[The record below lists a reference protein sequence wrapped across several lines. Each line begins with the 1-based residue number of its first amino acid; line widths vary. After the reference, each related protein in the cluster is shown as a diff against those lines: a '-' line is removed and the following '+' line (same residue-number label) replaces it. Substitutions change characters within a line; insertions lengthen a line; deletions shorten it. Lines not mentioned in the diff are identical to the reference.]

1 MLFSISAAPALPPVS
16 GVTPLKHD
24 RFALE
29 LQGHPDQERVSYVL
43 NGIRLGFKL
52 GFNHTPHLQSAKRNK
67 KSADD
72 HPTVIDEYL
81 ANEVSLGRVAGPFTH
96 TPIPQLHISS
106 FGVIPKNSQPGKWR
120 LIVDLSSPAASSV
133 NDGIEVDSF
142 SLQYIRVD
150 DIIKMVS
157 KFGFGA
163 LIAKFD
169 VLAVYRNVV
178 IHPSDRALLDMG
190 WHGKFYVDLALPFGL
205 RSAPF
210 IFDSIA
216 AMVEWILINKYQVA
230 ELVHYLGGFITAG
243 PQNSNMCARNLRIAL
258 RVCTE
263 LGIPLHPD
271 KCEGPSMVL
280 VVLGIEL
287 DSINQLAHLPIDKL
301 SKLRVLLNSWASRQW
316 CRRKE
321 HESLI
326 GHLHHA
332 AKVVWPGRTF
342 LRRMINLLC
351 CFRNDGHPIR
361 LNAEFHLDLKWWL
374 QFLETWNRVS
384 FWLYPGMSA
393 APTME
398 VTSDAAGALGH
409 GAYFNLEWFNGLWFA
424 CQKPFLI
431 AYKELFP
438 VVIAAHVWGHLWFRQ
453 HILFRSDNEA
463 VVTILNSRT
472 SKVPC
477 IMRLVCSLL
486 MAAARFNFSFAAV
499 HVPGVENPIADAL
512 SRFRWQD
519 FRQLAPW
526 AQPSPT
532 PIPSH
537 LLEDLTSPH

>member
-1 MLFSISAAPALPPVS
+1 MLFSFSAVPALPPVS
-16 GVTPLKHD
+16 SVTPLKHD

-52 GFNHTPHLQSAKRNK
+52 GFDHAPDLRSAKRNK

-81 ANEVSLGRVAGPFTH
+81 ANEVALGRVAGPFAH
-96 TPIPQLHISS
+96 PPIPQLHISS
-106 FGVIPKNSQPGKWR
+106 FGVIPKNGQPGKWR
-120 LIVDLSSPAASSV
+120 LIVDLSSPAGSSV
-133 NDGIEVDSF
+133 NDGIDVDSF

-150 DIIKMVS
+150 DIVKMVS

-169 VLAVYRNVV
+169 VLAAYRNVA
-178 IHPSDRALLDMG
+178 IHPSDRALLGMR
-190 WHGKFYVDLALPFGL
+190 WRGKFYVDLALPFGL

-230 ELVHYLGGFITAG
+230 ELVHYLDDFITAG
-243 PQNSNMCARNLRIAL
+243 PQNSNVCARNLSIAL
-258 RVCTE
+258 RVCSE

-271 KCEGPSMVL
+271 KCEGPSTVL

-287 DSINQLAHLPIDKL
+287 DSINQIARLPSDKL
-301 SKLRVLLNSWASRQW
+301 SKLRVLLDSWASRQW

-321 HESLI
+321 LQSLI

-361 LNAEFHLDLKWWL
+361 LNAEFHLDLNWWL
-374 QFLETWNRVS
+374 QFLETWNGVS

-393 APTME
+393 VPTME
-398 VTSDAAGALGH
+398 VTSDAAGALGY
-409 GAYFNLEWFNGLWFA
+409 GAYFNHEWFNGLWFA
-424 CQKPFLI
+424 CQEPFSI

-438 VVIAAHVWGHLWFRQ
+438 IVIAAHVWGHHWFRQ

-463 VVTILNSRT
+463 VVAILNSRT

-477 IMRLVCSLL
+477 IMRLVRSLL
-486 MAAARFNFSFAAV
+486 LAAARFNFSFASV

-512 SRFRWQD
+512 SRFRWQV

-532 PIPSH
+532 PIPSR
-537 LLEDLTSPH
+537 LLEDLTSPR